1 MTQQLVLA
9 SMPKKEMKEEVKRVK
24 RVKNDGRLERAQ
36 LFVGDV
42 MWHFT

>member
-24 RVKNDGRLERAQ
+24 SDGRLESAQ

-42 MWHFT
+42 MWRLQC